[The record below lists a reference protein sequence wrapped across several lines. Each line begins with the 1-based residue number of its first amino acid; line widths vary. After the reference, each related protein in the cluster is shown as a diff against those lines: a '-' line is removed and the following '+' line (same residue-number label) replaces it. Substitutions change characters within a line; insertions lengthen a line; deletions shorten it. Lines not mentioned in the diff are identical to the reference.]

1 MTKSVEEMLDDWEV
15 LHDEVSLSTLLTFAE
30 KTDFG
35 YWFEREIGTE
45 WGWNEHDE
53 YVGDGV
59 WNQTMCDVYFFEV
72 TQEQLEMVEE
82 RERWILKQ
90 RDKS

>member
-1 MTKSVEEMLDDWEV
+1 
-15 LHDEVSLSTLLTFAE
+15 
-30 KTDFG
+30 
-35 YWFEREIGTE
+35 
-45 WGWNEHDE
+45 
-53 YVGDGV
+53 
-59 WNQTMCDVYFFEV
+59 MCDVYFFEV